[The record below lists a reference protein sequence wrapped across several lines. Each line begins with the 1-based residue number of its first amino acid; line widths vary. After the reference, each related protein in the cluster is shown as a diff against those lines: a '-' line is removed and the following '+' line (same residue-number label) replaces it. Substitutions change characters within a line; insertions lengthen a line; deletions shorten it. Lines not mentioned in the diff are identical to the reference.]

1 MPNTQMACI
10 IMGPAFRG
18 DPGSPFYGYHFVT
31 DIARNY
37 FLAIKEGVTAVRN
50 VGGAPVGGGQDP
62 THNGIASFSEDS
74 YGNMYV
80 IQVSSTASGAFAW
93 HDILRIS
100 HSQLTPLIVPRS
112 QVFPTAISERRAQA
126 RPRYFSAAAG
136 ARLKIP
142 DGHAGVELYNLLGK
156 KVWTYRGK
164 QQWVEVPADLETG
177 ILQARFLR

>member
-1 MPNTQMACI
+1 
-10 IMGPAFRG
+10 
-18 DPGSPFYGYHFVT
+18 
-31 DIARNY
+31 
-37 FLAIKEGVTAVRN
+37 
-50 VGGAPVGGGQDP
+50 
-62 THNGIASFSEDS
+62 
-74 YGNMYV
+74 MYV